1 MKNEPMLRL
10 VKKLLNED
18 PDIVQIKNCATI
30 ASLSRSSNFL
40 KYIGDVGTYC
50 EEKQNISSGDIVFV
64 DLSPKFFRYLYQ
76 IENNDYDILELANAS
91 LMGVF
96 KPSNSTIFD
105 RSINVFG
112 GFKMDKHKFNIMDL
126 LKVKPPKTP
135 NESIDDNSSVSRFV
149 DQLACKY
156 IFAGEDHYLI
166 GIISISGILYV
177 FSNTCRDILNQFLV
191 SYDEEEANIKFLKM
205 IKNMFLIYFQLNRRY
220 LSDNIMSVVE
230 NDIFNVVYKNIVL
243 NHINKIDVSYVD
255 EDKLDLFGGEDQ
267 CGILL
272 DKIKLLIKQEINE
285 SLKETCFG
293 KNFKYSYAEIINSV
307 VNLALKKKMEANRHS
322 FNQGLM
328 IGSKLEMYGWRLAT
342 EEEISCMYI
351 DSSEIVWIKDV
362 DIRPRKFIFES
373 KYKVLKPEIEKD
385 SIPYQITRL
394 YLNHSGVMYALGN
407 HPNVSTSKKVCMGDL
422 AGKIKLD
429 EISSLANNL
438 RVIEEL
444 LETINFDSSYSSR
457 YLYFYNENS
466 VEVSMDSKNS
476 NKSDFVPEGDNVCS
490 EIVYMDDEDD
500 EDAVEI
506 NTNDGEIS

>member
-18 PDIVQIKNCATI
+18 PDIVQIKNCATV
-30 ASLSRSSNFL
+30 ASASRSSNFL
-40 KYIGDVGTYC
+40 KYVGDVGTYN

-64 DLSPKFFRYLYQ
+64 DLSPKFFRYLYEL
-76 IENNDYDILELANAS
+76 ENNSAVVFDLANAS

-126 LKVKPPKTP
+126 LKMKSPKIP

-177 FSNTCRDILNQFLV
+177 FSNTCQDILYQFLA

-220 LSDNIMSVVE
+220 LSDNIMSIVE
-230 NDIFNVVYKNIVL
+230 DDIFNVVYKNIVL
-243 NHINKIDVSYVD
+243 NHINKIDVTYVD

-267 CGILL
+267 CEILL

-293 KNFKYSYAEIINSV
+293 KNFKYSYSEIISSV
-307 VNLALKKKMEANRHS
+307 VNFAMKKKIEANRHS
-322 FNQGLM
+322 FNKGLM
-328 IGSKLEMYGWRLAT
+328 IGSKLEMYGWRLAS
-342 EEEISCMYI
+342 EQEISCTYI
-351 DSSEIVWIKDV
+351 DNSDIVWIKDV
-362 DIRPRKFIFES
+362 DIRPKKFIFES

-385 SIPYQITRL
+385 SIPYQVTRL
-394 YLNHSGVMYALGN
+394 YLHHSGVMYALGN
-407 HPNVSTSKKVCMGDL
+407 HPNVSSSKKVCMGDL

-429 EISSLANNL
+429 EISSLTNNL
-438 RVIEEL
+438 RAIEEL
-444 LETINFDSSYSSR
+444 LETINFDSSYSSK
-457 YLYFYNENS
+457 YLDFYRKNS
-466 VEVSMDSKNS
+466 IEVAMDSRNS

-490 EIVYMDDEDD
+490 EIVYMDDED
-500 EDAVEI
+500 AVEI